1 MALINCPECGK
12 EISDQVSNCP
22 NCGYPLKKNKS
33 NNSKKVIVLVGVIV
47 LIIFVSV
54 MIFIANLFFNSNEKK
69 AIRYF
74 QEGQLEEF
82 QSIKPKMKSEE
93 TDNFSK
99 FLEKEV
105 ENIWNEYLEKEIDF
119 QAATEQLEQLIK
131 YSDVKHVTNYNDTI
145 KKLKE
150 LDLSRTAYKEA
161 AEAEGEKNFQSAYNN
176 YAKVIKDDENYDE
189 AQSKMN
195 AMKEALV
202 DEYKKSAE
210 EFAKQGNYNKALGD
224 INTALKFIPD
234 NQDLKDIKAQYTAK
248 KEEQDKE
255 KERAEREAALLTEGK
270 VIESKEIQA
279 TYLGAELTKSI
290 NPDDTSGYYMYYS
303 PQNESQIFLDIKF
316 RIKNISNDIKM
327 LSPIISSVKATYN
340 SEYNYDSFNCFYSN
354 SSSID
359 NVYMWNALEALDET
373 TFHFALLLPKEVRD
387 TDYPIE
393 VEFMLDGVKQLLE
406 YR

>member
-1 MALINCPECGK
+1 MALINCPECNK

-22 NCGYPLKKNKS
+22 NCGYPLKKKDTKTG
-33 NNSKKVIVLVGVIV
+33 KKVIVLVSIIV
-47 LIIFVSV
+47 LIILLSI
-54 MIFIANLFFNSNEKK
+54 MIFVANLFFNNNEKK

-74 QEGQLEEF
+74 KKGQFEEF
-82 QSIKPKMKSEE
+82 QSIKLKMTDEE
-93 TDNFSK
+93 TDNFSN

-105 ENIWNEYLEKEIDF
+105 ENIWNEYLKKDIDF
-119 QAATEQLEQLIK
+119 QAAAEQLELLIK
-131 YSDVKHVTNYNDTI
+131 YSDSKHVTNYNDTM

-150 LDLSRTAYKEA
+150 LDLSRTAFKEA
-161 AEAEGEKNFQSAYNN
+161 KEAESGKDYQNAYDN
-176 YAKVIKDDENYDE
+176 YAKVIKDDDNYDE

-210 EFAKQGNYNKALGD
+210 EFAKQDNYTKALGD
-224 INTALKFIPD
+224 INKALKMTPD
-234 NQDLKDIKAQYTAK
+234 NQDLKDIKAQYKSK

-279 TYLGAELTKSI
+279 TYLGADLTKSI
-290 NPDDTSGYYMYYS
+290 NPDDTSGFYSYYS
-303 PQNESQIFLDIKF
+303 PKNDSQIYLDIKF
-316 RIKNISNDIKM
+316 RVKNISNDVKM
-327 LSPIISSVKATYN
+327 LSSLISSVKATYN
-340 SEYNYDSFNCFYSN
+340 LEYNYDSFSCFYSN

-359 NVYMWNALEALDET
+359 NIYMWNGLDALEET
-373 TFHFALLLPKEVRD
+373 TFHLSVLLPEEVRD

-393 VEFMLDGVKQLLE
+393 VEFMLDGVKQFLE

>member
-1 MALINCPECGK
+1 MALINCPECNK
-12 EISDQVSNCP
+12 EISDQVKNCP
-22 NCGYPLKKNKS
+22 NCGYPLKKKES
-33 NNSKKVIVLVGVIV
+33 RTGKKVIVLVSVIV
-47 LIIFVSV
+47 LIILISV
-54 MIFIANLFFNSNEKK
+54 MVFIANLIFNSNEKK

-74 QEGQLEEF
+74 QEGQFEAF

-93 TDNFSK
+93 TDNFTK

-105 ENIWNEYLEKEIDF
+105 ENIWNEYLEKEIDL
-119 QAATEQLEQLIK
+119 QVATEQLEQLIQ
-131 YSDVKHVTNYNDTI
+131 YSDAKHVTNYNDTM

-150 LDLSRTAYKEA
+150 LDLSRTAFKEA
-161 AEAEGEKNFQSAYNN
+161 TEAESDKNFRNAYNN
-176 YAKVIKDDENYDE
+176 YAKVIKDDENYEE

-210 EFAKQGNYNKALGD
+210 EFAKQGNYTRALGD
-224 INTALKFIPD
+224 INKALKFIPD
-234 NQDLKDIKAQYTAK
+234 NQDLKEIKSQYSSK

-279 TYLGAELTKSI
+279 TFLGADLTKSI
-290 NPDDTSGYYMYYS
+290 KPDDTSGYYMYYS
-303 PQNESQIFLDIKF
+303 PQNDSQIYLDIKY
-316 RIKNISNDIKM
+316 RIKNISNDVKM
-327 LSPIISSVKATYN
+327 LSPLVSSVKAIYN

-359 NVYMWNALEALDET
+359 NVYMWNALEALEET
-373 TFHFALLLPKEVRD
+373 TFHLSVLLPEEARD

>member
-1 MALINCPECGK
+1 MALINCPECNK
-12 EISDQVSNCP
+12 EISDQVTNCP
-22 NCGYPLKKNKS
+22 NCGYPLKKKQ
-33 NNSKKVIVLVGVIV
+33 SKAGKRIIIAVSVIVLVILVSV
-47 LIIFVSV
+47 LIFV
-54 MIFIANLFFNSNEKK
+54 ANLFLNSNEKK

-105 ENIWNEYLEKEIDF
+105 ENIWNKYLKKEIDF

-131 YSDVKHVTNYNDTI
+131 YSDTKHVTNYNDTM
-145 KKLKE
+145 KRLKE
-150 LDLSRTAYKEA
+150 LDLSRTAFKEA
-161 AEAEGEKNFQSAYNN
+161 AEAESDKNFRSAYNN
-176 YAKVIKDDENYDE
+176 YAKVIKDDDNYDE

-195 AMKEALV
+195 AMEEALV

-210 EFAKQGNYNKALGD
+210 EFAKQDNYTKALGD
-224 INTALKFIPD
+224 INKALKIIPD
-234 NQDLKDIKAQYTAK
+234 NQDLKDIKVQYISK
-248 KEEQDKE
+248 KEEQDRE
-255 KERAEREAALLTEGK
+255 RERAEREAALLTDGK

-279 TYLGAELTKSI
+279 TYLGAELTGEIK
-290 NPDDTSGYYMYYS
+290 PDDTSGYYSYFR
-303 PQNESQIFLDIKF
+303 PQNDSQIYLDIKF
-316 RIKNISNDIKM
+316 RIKNISNDVKM
-327 LSPIISSVKATYN
+327 LGSLVSSVKATYN
-340 SEYNYDSFNCFYSN
+340 FEYNYHSFNVFYSN

-359 NVYMWNALEALDET
+359 NIYMWNGLDALEET
-373 TFHFALLLPKEVRD
+373 TFHLSLLLPKEVRD

-406 YR
+406 FR